1 MSEQPALR
9 HDMRVLSAM
18 IDPGARV
25 LDIGCG
31 EGILLEHLL
40 RDRGAVVRGL
50 ELSQRLVN
58 KAVARGVS
66 VIQGDADNDLVY
78 YPDQSFDYAI
88 LSQALQAMNKP
99 RQVLGE
105 LLRIGKRAVVSF
117 PNFGH
122 WRVRLSLGLSG
133 RMPVTRALAW
143 QWYDTP
149 NIHFCTIKDF
159 FILCD
164 DMGVSIERFAIL
176 DAQGRQQRPLLANLL
191 GHQAIFVLRQ

>member
-9 HDMRVLSAM
+9 HDMRVLSSM
-18 IDPGARV
+18 IETDARV

-31 EGILLEHLL
+31 EGILLQHLVQ
-40 RDRGAVVRGL
+40 DRGAVVRGL

-66 VIQGDADNDLVY
+66 VIQGNADSDLVY

-99 RQVLGE
+99 RQVVGE

-143 QWYDTP
+143 QWYETP

-164 DMGVSIERFAIL
+164 EMGVAIERFAIL
-176 DAQGRQQRPLLANLL
+176 DAQGRQQSRLLANLL

>member
-1 MSEQPALR
+1 M
-9 HDMRVLSAM
+9 
-18 IDPGARV
+18 
-25 LDIGCG
+25 
-31 EGILLEHLL
+31 
-40 RDRGAVVRGL
+40 
-50 ELSQRLVN
+50 
-58 KAVARGVS
+58 
-66 VIQGDADNDLVY
+66 IQGDADNDLVY

-176 DAQGRQQRPLLANLL
+176 DAQGRQQRPILANLL
-191 GHQAIFVLRQ
+191 GHQAIFVLRR